1 MDRSELIRVYLWP
14 IPPRSTNLRL
24 VVEATVI
31 VTPVLDD
38 WMAFGALVPKLDA
51 ALAAT
56 SERVTILVVDDGS
69 ASVPAELA
77 LAAAPAAIDGITV
90 VRLRRNLG
98 HQRAIAV
105 GLAYVFERSDAR
117 SIVVMDADGEDEPAD
132 VPRLLARMRERG
144 DGAVVFA
151 ERARRSE
158 SLAFRVFYQFYR
170 FLHLLLVGRAARVGN
185 FSAFPRRALN
195 RLVVVSELWNH
206 FAAAVYRSRIPVDTV
221 PTARGKRYGGRSSM
235 SFIGLVVHGM
245 SALSVYGDVVGVR
258 LLASAAVLVA
268 ISLTGIGALVVVK
281 VATSMVIAQW
291 ALITAGMLLLLCVQ
305 AVMFIFVLSVNI
317 LDGRNRFGFIPLR
330 DYAIYIDEVV
340 TMPVSVAESGA

>member
-1 MDRSELIRVYLWP
+1 MNLWP
-14 IPPRSTNLRL
+14 IWLPSTNLRL
-24 VVEATVI
+24 VVEPTVI

-38 WMAFGALVPKLDA
+38 WEAFGALVPKLDA
-51 ALAAT
+51 ALLA
-56 SERVTILVVDDGS
+56 SGERASILVVDDGS
-69 ASVPAELA
+69 ATVPSSLRPATA
-77 LAAAPAAIDGITV
+77 LSAIDGVTV

-105 GLAYVFERSDAR
+105 GLAYVFEHSDAKA
-117 SIVVMDADGEDEPAD
+117 IVVMDADGEDEPAD

-158 SLAFRVFYQFYR
+158 SILFRVFYQLYR
-170 FLHLLLVGRAARVGN
+170 FLHFLLVGRAARVGN
-185 FSAFPRRALN
+185 FSAVPRRALS

-245 SALSVYGDVVGVR
+245 SALAVYGDVVGVR
-258 LLASAAVLVA
+258 LLASAAVLVVV
-268 ISLTGIGALVVVK
+268 SLTGIGALVVVK
-281 VATSMVIAQW
+281 LATTMVIAQW
-291 ALITAGMLLLLCVQ
+291 ALISAGMLLLLCIQ

-317 LDGRNRFGFIPLR
+317 LDGRNRFGFIPMR
-330 DYAIYIDEVV
+330 DCAIYIDEVV
-340 TMPVSVAESGA
+340 DVPVTVAESRP